1 MNRRILPAI
10 LTLIGI
16 PICAPARVKSLPG
29 GYIAAECFKDKL
41 TVFPAGKNPTT
52 IPLPTGLTCA
62 GFRADGKALYAS
74 VPFEELEPGPQ
85 VPRQRHFEIQFNP
98 TRVSESPGFN
108 LPGFRVYDHVESQN
122 EDHSVFAGQPRGSPP
137 GTCGIYDS
145 DVLGGNI
152 RHVME
157 ISGCN
162 QWVVGGKF
170 SLSPDGEQLLIA
182 HTADWN

>member
-1 MNRRILPAI
+1 M
-10 LTLIGI
+10 
-16 PICAPARVKSLPG
+16 ARLSTHPCRSKSWSPG
-29 GYIAAECFKDKL
+29 RKYRVSGTSRF
-41 TVFPAGKNPTT
+41 N
-52 IPLPTGLTCA
+52 
-62 GFRADGKALYAS
+62 S
-74 VPFEELEPGPQ
+74 
-85 VPRQRHFEIQFNP
+85 NP

-108 LPGFRVYDHVESQN
+108 PPGFRVYDHVESQN
-122 EDHSVFAGQPRGSPP
+122 KDHSVFAGQPRGSPP

-170 SLSPDGEQLLIA
+170 SLSPDGEQL
-182 HTADWN
+182 